1 MTFTLVCS
9 KKKVSYR
16 RQIARQ
22 HEIKDIDIYF
32 LLYFYFNSIA
42 DIFTSIAVNVSQNIS
57 KNYKHVLTVSFLLM
71 KLPFSEN
78 RKRREADNV
87 VVVQSS
93 FSDHEQQIEVVQSL
107 FPIVDRR
114 SLFGGFNALHDL
126 ISCGSIGYL

>member
-42 DIFTSIAVNVSQNIS
+42 DIFTSIA
-57 KNYKHVLTVSFLLM
+57 LTYHKTFLKILNM
-71 KLPFSEN
+71 F
-78 RKRREADNV
+78 
-87 VVVQSS
+87 
-93 FSDHEQQIEVVQSL
+93 
-107 FPIVDRR
+107 
-114 SLFGGFNALHDL
+114 
-126 ISCGSIGYL
+126 